1 MRFVA
6 LINREGGS
14 FKTTDLDAFSARL
27 EEIMQSAG
35 HDVEICIVEGS
46 EIDERLQTLAKRT
59 DCDALMVGGGDG
71 TVSAAAAALM
81 NSDKMLGILPGG
93 TMNLFARSLGLPLDI
108 EEAAKVF
115 AKGLARKVDIATA
128 NGRPYVHQF
137 SVGMHPKLVKLRDK
151 ADFQSRLGKM
161 RASTVAAFKT
171 LFDPP
176 RLAGKLTLDGET
188 IDLRTPSLGISNN
201 LFGEGHLP
209 YADRPDGGTL
219 GVYIAVTETRRDLFR
234 FAADMLLGRWRAA
247 PEIDVRQAARASL
260 QIAPGHRTLECTID
274 GELIDLEKTTQ
285 FEIHAGALT
294 VLVAPPEEDYS
305 AA

>member
-27 EEIMQSAG
+27 EEIMHSAG
-35 HDVEICIVEGS
+35 HGVEICLVEGS
-46 EIDERLQTLAKRT
+46 EIEEKLKKLASRT
-59 DCDALMVGGGDG
+59 DCDAIVVGGGDG
-71 TVSAAAAALM
+71 TVSAAAGTLM

-115 AKGLARKVDIATA
+115 ASGFARKVDIATA

-137 SVGMHPKLVKLRDK
+137 SVGMHPKLVKLREK
-151 ADFQSRLGKM
+151 AAFKSRLGKM
-161 RASTVAAFKT
+161 RASTVAAIQT

-176 RLAGKLTLDGET
+176 RLAGKLTLDDET

-201 LFGEGHLP
+201 LFGDGHLP
-209 YADRPDGGTL
+209 YPDRPDGGTL
-219 GVYIAVTETRRDLFR
+219 GVYVAIADERRDLFR
-234 FAADMLLGRWRAA
+234 FAADALLGRWQAA
-247 PEIDVRQAARASL
+247 PEIDVHQAKKARL
-260 QIAPGHRTLECTID
+260 QVAPRKRKLECSID
-274 GELIDLEKTTQ
+274 GELIDLEEITE
-285 FEIHAGALT
+285 FEIHPGALS

>member
-27 EEIMQSAG
+27 EEIMHSAG
-35 HDVEICIVEGS
+35 HDLEICIVEGS
-46 EIDERLQTLAKRT
+46 EIEERLESLTGRA
-59 DCDALMVGGGDG
+59 DCDALVVGGGDG

-81 NSDKMLGILPGG
+81 NSDKILGILPGG

-108 EEAAKVF
+108 EEAAEVF
-115 AKGLARKVDIATA
+115 AKGFARKVDIATA

-137 SVGMHPKLVKLRDK
+137 SVGMHPKLVKLRENS
-151 ADFQSRLGKM
+151 AFHSRFGKL
-161 RASTVAAFKT
+161 RASTVAAIRT

-176 RLAGKLTLDGET
+176 RLAGKLTLDGQT
-188 IDLRTPSLGISNN
+188 IELRTPSLGISNN

-219 GVYIAVTETRRDLFR
+219 GVYVAIAGQRRELFR
-234 FAADMLLGRWRAA
+234 FAADMLLGRWQTA
-247 PEIDVRQAARASL
+247 PEIDVRQANKASL
-260 QIAPGHRTLECTID
+260 QVAPGNRTLECTID
-274 GELIDLEKTTQ
+274 GELIDLEKTTE
-285 FEIHAGALT
+285 FEIHPGALT
-294 VLVAPPEEDYS
+294 VLVAPPEKDYS